1 MNKNIKA
8 LIAAGGTGGHVLPG
22 INLASFLIEKNYN
35 VKIITDRRGFNFF
48 KKKDK
53 KNVSVFLSS
62 PLIKKNFIFLIF
74 SLFLIFYS
82 ILRSLIFLSFYRPK
96 IIFGMGGYA
105 SFPVCI
111 AASLLRIKFIIYENN
126 LIIGK
131 TNKSLLPFAEKMIVA
146 FKELE
151 GVPNKY
157 QYKVIEIGN
166 IIKKEIIS
174 FSENYSKNNF
184 KSKIAILVLGGS
196 QAAKIFAEILPE
208 IFKKCSKQGINLK
221 IYQHCLSTQN
231 DNLKKFYEKNNIDYE
246 VFNFSNNLENYFSK
260 TNLVITRSGSSVL
273 AELTNANLPFISV
286 PLPTSAENHQ
296 HKNAIYYQNKN
307 FSFLMEEKDL
317 KIKLLYLIKEIYENG
332 EILDKLIHNQ
342 RQYSDKN
349 VYKNINQILENII
362 YEKN

>member
-1 MNKNIKA
+1 MNKKIKI
-8 LIAAGGTGGHVLPG
+8 LITIGGTGGHVFPG
-22 INLASFLIEKNYN
+22 YNLAKHLIEKNYDARLVSDLRGYRYIER
-35 VKIITDRRGFNFF
+35 VKGPQ
-48 KKKDK
+48 
-53 KNVSVFLSS
+53 VSLLPSS
-62 PLIKKNFIFLIF
+62 PINNKNFITKSYSTLFVLYSIF
-74 SLFLIFYS
+74 RSFLFLIFN
-82 ILRSLIFLSFYRPK
+82 RPK

-246 VFNFSNNLENYFSK
+246 IFNFSNNLENYFSK

-307 FSFLMEEKDL
+307 FSFLIEEKDL